1 MFDDNLDRDS
11 LESFDAEGVV
21 TLRAVPQM
29 MRPPS
34 SYALVDPNQ
43 KLSLLQIVI
52 KRPPGAFMVA
62 GEWTRLKVWMWG
74 VWHDRAS
81 ESIQK
86 GDTVRVVGGLLET
99 DPDAQP
105 GEYGFRLVLPP
116 RGAAADT
123 PLHITGPRGPDHTFE
138 ATITENRVRAERR
151 GARPSGRFRFRR
163 LQVFACRSA
172 EKGMRFN
179 REKRESESCA
189 SEG

>member
-1 MFDDNLDRDS
+1 MFDDNLDRDT

-52 KRPPGAFMVA
+52 KRPPGAFVVA
-62 GEWTRLKVWMWG
+62 GDWTRLKVWMWG

-86 GDTVRVVGGLLET
+86 GDTVRVVRGLLET

-105 GEYGFRLVLPP
+105 GEYGSRLVLPP

-123 PLHITGPRGPDHTFE
+123 SLHITGPRGPDHTFE
-138 ATITENRVRAERR
+138 ATITEKGLSCSRRANSACVAPGAAAPPAAAPPHPVRRW
-151 GARPSGRFRFRR
+151 
-163 LQVFACRSA
+163 RSWP
-172 EKGMRFN
+172 GGCMTSLSR
-179 REKRESESCA
+179 
-189 SEG
+189 